1 MVVSHGNAH
10 SDTARM
16 EQIITEF
23 FAKSVHIIL
32 ESRAIY
38 ASSRNSY
45 GGYKSDSSSSSSSS
59 SVRPRDKWFNL
70 ALRECPVA
78 LENINNHECVIVDV
92 ILVRRSLD
100 CDPMIPKKVLCKER
114 YPLCCSGAELG
125 VDAKSEK
132 IVERWIVQYENR
144 KKIKNAN
151 FGTRRSSNNSLQNV
165 YKKSTLLL
173 RSLYATVRLL
183 PAYKTFRDLN
193 SSAHIRPFT
202 LAHRVSSFVEPFT
215 RKQESEMMKY
225 SFTPVNTSS
234 GRLCLTVMYCP
245 MASDLSCE
253 QLPSMSPQVISDY
266 VGSPLA
272 DPLRRFPSLP
282 LAGLPCHGCS
292 SPRRHSW
299 NFDDSKASSTSIND
313 SSLPI
318 HSKSQIL
325 LSNKSPQINDLPP
338 NPHLRGSRCTY
349 KIDRSTNVMQTGATA
364 EKVFS
369 LGKDEVQ
376 KYSGVRISASSFP
389 RVSISS
395 RTKSLDRGHM
405 AEALEA
411 RGFFPM
417 RKSNDAA
424 VGALVHMLKKAPPLH
439 QDLYTS
445 EHPSVLC
452 GGLRLTAIPSSR
464 VNLTTKPMNISVQ
477 KPNKENLSHGTQCE
491 TRNNI
496 QELNKNQEASIS
508 TRKTTR
514 DALEEFHG
522 YREMKNSLVMRDIK
536 PQI

>member
-1 MVVSHGNAH
+1 MVLSHGDAH

-100 CDPMIPKKVLCKER
+100 WDPMIHKKVLCKER

-144 KKIKNAN
+144 KNVKDCN
-151 FGTRRSSNNSLQNV
+151 FGTRRSSNNSLQNL

-183 PAYKTFRDLN
+183 PAYKLFRDLN
-193 SSAHIRPFT
+193 SSAQIRPFT

-215 RKQESEMMKY
+215 RKLESEMMKY
-225 SFTPVNTSS
+225 SFTPVDTSS
-234 GRLCLTVMYCP
+234 GRICLTVMYCP
-245 MASDLSCE
+245 KASDLSCE
-253 QLPSMSPQVISDY
+253 KLPSMSPQVISDY

-282 LAGLPCHGCS
+282 LSGLPCHGCS

-299 NFDDSKASSTSIND
+299 NFEDSKASSTSIND

-325 LSNKSPQINDLPP
+325 VTNTSSRLHDLPP

-349 KIDRSTNVMQTGATA
+349 KIDRSTNVMQTGATD
-364 EKVFS
+364 EKVS
-369 LGKDEVQ
+369 C
-376 KYSGVRISASSFP
+376 
-389 RVSISS
+389 RVL
-395 RTKSLDRGHM
+395 TVVD
-405 AEALEA
+405 
-411 RGFFPM
+411 FF
-417 RKSNDAA
+417 
-424 VGALVHMLKKAPPLH
+424 
-439 QDLYTS
+439 
-445 EHPSVLC
+445 
-452 GGLRLTAIPSSR
+452 I
-464 VNLTTKPMNISVQ
+464 
-477 KPNKENLSHGTQCE
+477 
-491 TRNNI
+491 
-496 QELNKNQEASIS
+496 
-508 TRKTTR
+508 
-514 DALEEFHG
+514 
-522 YREMKNSLVMRDIK
+522 
-536 PQI
+536 

>member
-1 MVVSHGNAH
+1 
-10 SDTARM
+10 M

-78 LENINNHECVIVDV
+78 LENINNHECLIVDV

-100 CDPMIPKKVLCKER
+100 WDPTIPKK
-114 YPLCCSGAELG
+114 
-125 VDAKSEK
+125 
-132 IVERWIVQYENR
+132 YENG
-144 KKIKNAN
+144 KKIKDSNL
-151 FGTRRSSNNSLQNV
+151 GTRRSSNNNSLQNL

-183 PAYKTFRDLN
+183 PAYKIFRDLN

-225 SFTPVNTSS
+225 RFTPVDTSS

-245 MASDLSCE
+245 KASDLSCE

-282 LAGLPCHGCS
+282 LAGLPCHGCL

-325 LSNKSPQINDLPP
+325 LSNTSSRLHDLPP

-349 KIDRSTNVMQTGATA
+349 KIDRSTNVMQTGATS
-364 EKVFS
+364 EKAFS
-369 LGKDEVQ
+369 LGKDELQ
-376 KYSGVRISASSFP
+376 KYSGVRISANSFP
-389 RVSISS
+389 LISISS
-395 RTKSLDRGHM
+395 RSYLDD
-405 AEALEA
+405 
-411 RGFFPM
+411 FDDTDFSCPF
-417 RKSNDAA
+417 D
-424 VGALVHMLKKAPPLH
+424 
-439 QDLYTS
+439 
-445 EHPSVLC
+445 
-452 GGLRLTAIPSSR
+452 
-464 VNLTTKPMNISVQ
+464 
-477 KPNKENLSHGTQCE
+477 
-491 TRNNI
+491 
-496 QELNKNQEASIS
+496 
-508 TRKTTR
+508 
-514 DALEEFHG
+514 
-522 YREMKNSLVMRDIK
+522 
-536 PQI
+536 